1 VHDFDDFD
9 QTKFLFEKHRCR
21 SSSVNKTKTLLQRS
35 KFSFLRLAKSDQ
47 SATQMLFLNYVILLS
62 ILLTVARA
70 NGSWKTIAPLPF
82 ARSDHTATTI
92 KGIIYIAGG
101 CNGAQN
107 CDMASGYCM
116 CSSITRNL
124 VAYDPVTNSYTP
136 RGALPP
142 MPRARYR
149 HLACSVDDVIYFF
162 GGRDLLD
169 NLIREVDAFNATSK
183 KWLTNNFAS
192 YPLGLGSDNSCSTVG
207 NKIFIFGGYTD
218 YYDQS
223 LNATFSFEPY
233 GNGALQSGG
242 SGLWTKKKGELIVG
256 RGDFASTTRDT
267 FIHVYG
273 GYTVLDFCS
282 PINDAEVYDTVTDTF
297 TRTASMPMKLAEKD
311 DGLFVGGRI
320 VAIGG
325 ESKSVQKG
333 CTDLN
338 ITALTSVISYHASS
352 DTWRNETP
360 MAEPRM
366 RFASSNVGDVV
377 YSFGGQGLIEDGFDF
392 LPLIYTAV
400 SFSYA
405 ISPPAAPLEKV
416 FFTNDIIGAVIGT
429 AAATIVIASAV
440 VLCKRRQLLAAAQRQ
455 LGSTVV

>member
-1 VHDFDDFD
+1 M
-9 QTKFLFEKHRCR
+9 KNLFLFL
-21 SSSVNKTKTLLQRS
+21 SSVSLV
-35 KFSFLRLAKSDQ
+35 LAD
-47 SATQMLFLNYVILLS
+47 
-62 ILLTVARA
+62 
-70 NGSWKTIAPLPF
+70 GSWKAIAPLPF

-107 CDMASGYCM
+107 CDMSSGYCM
-116 CSSITRNL
+116 CSSITKNI
-124 VAYDPVTNSYTP
+124 VAYDPITNSYTP

-149 HLACSVDDVIYFF
+149 HLACAVDDVIYFF

-169 NLIREVDAFNATSK
+169 NQIRNVDAFNATSR
-183 KWLTNNFAS
+183 KWLTNTFAT

-223 LNATFSFEPY
+223 LNSTYSFEPY
-233 GNGALQSGG
+233 GSGSLSSGG
-242 SGLWTKKKGELIVG
+242 IGLWTKKSGELIVG
-256 RGDFASTTRDT
+256 RGDFASTTRDDRY
-267 FIHVYG
+267 IHIYG

-282 PINDAEVYDTVTDTF
+282 PISDAEEYDTFNDIF
-297 TRTASMPMKLAEKD
+297 KRTASMPMKVAEKD
-311 DGLFVGGRI
+311 DGLYVGGRI

-325 ESKSVQKG
+325 ESKSVAQG

-338 ITALTSVISYHASS
+338 ITALTRVVSYHVSS
-352 DTWRNETP
+352 DTWRNETS

-366 RFASSNVGDVV
+366 RFASSNVGDIV

-392 LPLIYTAV
+392 LPLMYTAV

-405 ISPPAAPLEKV
+405 IVPPAAPLEKV

-429 AAATIVIASAV
+429 AAATIFIASV
-440 VLCKRRQLLAAAQRQ
+440 VIVCKRRQLLAAAQRQ
-455 LGSTVV
+455 LGTSVV

>member
-1 VHDFDDFD
+1 M
-9 QTKFLFEKHRCR
+9 
-21 SSSVNKTKTLLQRS
+21 SVKSVCSLVTY
-35 KFSFLRLAKSDQ
+35 LA
-47 SATQMLFLNYVILLS
+47 LLS
-62 ILLTVARA
+62 TVTA
-70 NGSWKTIAPLPF
+70 NGSWKAIAPLPF

-92 KGIIYIAGG
+92 NGLIYIIGG

-116 CSSITRNL
+116 CSSITRNV
-124 VAYDPVTNSYTP
+124 VAYDSVKNAYTP

-149 HLACSVDDVIYFF
+149 HLACSVDDVIYIF

-169 NLIREVDAFNATSK
+169 NVIREVDAFNATSK
-183 KWLTNNFAS
+183 KWLTNNFVN
-192 YPLGLGSDNSCSTVG
+192 YPQGLGSDNSCSTVG

-218 YYDQS
+218 FYDQS
-223 LNATFSFEPY
+223 LNSTFSFEPY
-233 GNGALQSGG
+233 GNGALSSGG
-242 SGLWTKKKGELIVG
+242 TGLWTKKKGELIVG

-282 PINDAEVYDTVTDTF
+282 PINDHEVYDTEKDIF
-297 TRTASMPMKLAEKD
+297 SRKSSMPNKQAEKD

-325 ESKSVQKG
+325 ESKSVSKG
-333 CTDLN
+333 CSDLN
-338 ITALTSVISYHASS
+338 ITALISVYSYHVSS

-405 ISPPAAPLEKV
+405 ISPPTAPVEKV
-416 FFTNDIIGAVIGT
+416 FFTNDIIGAVVGT
-429 AAATIVIASAV
+429 ALTTLVVASAV

-455 LGSTVV
+455 LGSQVV